1 MAINRVIRYV
11 LAASSPAVEAAMFEY
26 ATYIRAE
33 LPDCHWS
40 MFRDPATAGTYIA
53 LIRCTTSDG
62 DTRLRTCAGTT
73 AFEATLAPYLASPP
87 DDTQCDLVTSTDL
100 APRRREPAGRRRPP
114 NRRPR

>member
-11 LAASSPAVEAAMFEY
+11 LKASSPEVEAAMFEY

-40 MFRDPATAGTYIA
+40 MFRDPAAPGTYIA
-53 LIRCTTSDG
+53 LVRCTTTDA
-62 DTRLRTCAGTT
+62 DARLRTSAGTQ
-73 AFEATLAPYLASPP
+73 AFVAAMAPVLASPP

-100 APRRREPAGRRRPP
+100 APRRRALPGGKRPL

>member
-11 LAASSPAVEAAMFEY
+11 LAASSPDVEAAMFAY

-40 MFRDPATAGTYIA
+40 MFRDPAAAGTYIA
-53 LIRCTTSDG
+53 LVRCTTTEG
-62 DTRLRTCAGTT
+62 DARLRTAPGTR
-73 AFEATLAPYLASPP
+73 AFEAAMAPFLASPP

-100 APRRREPAGRRRPP
+100 APRRRESAGRRRPP
-114 NRRPR
+114 IRRPR